1 MKRWIS
7 LSVLVLVLA
16 VTTALPASAGR
27 TWCASD
33 PSVKLA
39 SGGVVHIKVAVP
51 EGNRD
56 DGFSLTIHAPPGS
69 ELRGNLGGIN
79 GTVELSNVESGGQQ
93 ITADVVADFEVALH
107 AKYRGDDLL
116 AEVTDAELI
125 ILPPGEG
132 SVTWF
137 W

>member
-33 PSVKLA
+33 PGIKLA
-39 SGGVVHIKVAVP
+39 SGGVVHVKVAVP
-51 EGNRD
+51 EADRD
-56 DGFSLTIHAPPGS
+56 TGFSLTIHAPPGS

-79 GTVELSNVESGGQQ
+79 GTVVLSEVESVGQQ
-93 ITADVVADFEVALH
+93 ITADVVATFEVALR
-107 AKYRGDDLL
+107 AKYRGDDLI
-116 AEVTDAELI
+116 ADGSVAELT
-125 ILPPGEG
+125 ILEAGEN
-132 SVTWF
+132 SLTWS